1 MAFLE
6 RLKLRRSAS
15 AEAGAPGP
23 LAPPIAP
30 KLKARITELGQLFF
44 AGRGA
49 RRLFPSASL
58 EAAPPDPA
66 KILFP
71 VGGALD
77 DDAGG
82 ESLSGRLH
90 HSAGAIV
97 RRQNELAE
105 QARVLSAAIEARLGG
120 AVSLGAWAIR
130 MMVALAWAG
139 LAAQFAWAQMSGSAA
154 PIIGFG
160 PVAADDLRSLMM
172 VFGLAAAAGLA
183 GVMAGAFLVFLFGNA
198 DNRKV
203 RERAAAFGERAAE
216 LARQFDAELD
226 KLRRAMDAHANP
238 VDAVADLSRAH
249 LTALEAAVFFR
260 NIQFVTDDTEAQQ
273 KFRGYLNRAPGGAG
287 GGASDMPAFLLG
299 VVVGVTGTLLI
310 ATTPV
315 ALPVATKLAYPAAG
329 LWIMA
334 GGLVY
339 LTAGLLAE
347 TLRGLIAMGAAHEA
361 REAALDAVRSGFVSG
376 DAPRVDT
383 VIRRIEDALDVYKAR
398 VARSGRG
405 AEANAADDTPAWRKA
420 PEGPRFVETGFQA
433 APKSFLV
440 DPATGSSRR
449 RGRFPGKKN

>member
-15 AEAGAPGP
+15 GEPGGEAAPFALP
-23 LAPPIAP
+23 VAPR
-30 KLKARITELGQLFF
+30 LKARITELGQLFYP
-44 AGRGA
+44 GRGP
-49 RRLFPSASL
+49 RRLFPSAKL
-58 EAAPPDPA
+58 DAAPPDPS

-71 VGGALD
+71 VGEALD
-77 DDAGG
+77 DAPGDG
-82 ESLSGRLH
+82 EALSRRLH
-90 HSAGAIV
+90 YSAGAIV

-105 QARVLSAAIEARLGG
+105 QARVLSAAIAARLGG

-130 MMVALAWAG
+130 IMVAFAWAG
-139 LAAQFAWAQMSGSAA
+139 LAAQFAWALMSDSAA

-160 PVAADDLRSLMM
+160 PVAAKDLRALMM
-172 VFGLAAAAGLA
+172 VFGLAAAAGIG
-183 GVMAGAFLVFLFGNA
+183 GVMIGVLMVFASGNA

-226 KLRRAMDAHANP
+226 KLRRAMDARSNP

-273 KFRGYLNRAPGGAG
+273 KFRGYLGRAPGGG

-299 VVVGVTGTLLI
+299 VAVGVSGTLLV

-339 LTAGLLAE
+339 LFAGLLAE
-347 TLRGLIAMGAAHEA
+347 TMRGLIAMGAANEA

-398 VARSGRG
+398 VARPG
-405 AEANAADDTPAWRKA
+405 AKTSAADDIPAWRKA
-420 PEGPRFVETGFQA
+420 PEAPRFVDAGFQA

-440 DPATGSSRR
+440 GPQDASTGRR
-449 RGRFPGKKN
+449 NRRPGKKN